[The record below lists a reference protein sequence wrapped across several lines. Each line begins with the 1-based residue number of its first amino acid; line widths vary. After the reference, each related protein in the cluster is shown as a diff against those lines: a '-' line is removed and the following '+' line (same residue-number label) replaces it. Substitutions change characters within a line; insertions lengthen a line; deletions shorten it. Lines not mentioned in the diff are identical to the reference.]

1 MRNKLPE
8 PPERLKLQLYTNVY
22 KSREDKDKEKNKEK
36 DKKEDKNKEKK
47 EDKDKEKD
55 NYLPAISC
63 RQFLSLF
70 SLFKYLSVIK
80 EILCFTFYTSLILIR
95 KNLSKICRNKLFPL

>member
-1 MRNKLPE
+1 MYNKLSE
-8 PPERLKLQLYTNVY
+8 PPKRLKLQLYTKVG
-22 KSREDKDKEKNKEK
+22 KIKIKIKIKIKRKIKIKIKRKEKIREK
-36 DKKEDKNKEKK
+36 IREKITCLQL
-47 EDKDKEKD
+47 
-55 NYLPAISC
+55 NCNGRFSIY
-63 RQFLSLF
+63 